1 MVMKGIIFNLLE
13 NLIVDKFGDEILE
26 EIYAAAHFSV
36 DAPPFVGPETY
47 PDSDLFAMVTLLSKK
62 TNLPVDDLVYEF
74 GKYMFPVLAD
84 TYPVFLD
91 NVNSPLEFLK
101 SVNDIIHVE
110 VKKLFEGANAPII
123 KVEDVNHKQ
132 AKLRYSSERKL
143 CKLVEGLLDGV
154 ADYFGQKISYSHQQC
169 MRDGA
174 RECILHIQFYD

>member
-1 MVMKGIIFNLLE
+1 MKGVIFNLLE

-47 PDSDLFAMVTLLSKK
+47 PDSDLFAMVTLLSEK
-62 TNLPVDDLVYEF
+62 TKLPVDDLVYEF
-74 GKYMFPVLAD
+74 GKYMFPILAD
-84 TYPVFLD
+84 MYPVFFD

-101 SVNDIIHVE
+101 SVNDIIHLE
-110 VKKLFEGANAPII
+110 VKKLFEGAKPPII

-143 CKLVEGLLDGV
+143 CKLLEGFLDGV

-174 RECILHIQFYD
+174 GECILHIQFYD